1 MQRTLNQIAIV
12 SLVMLTTFGCTS
24 MTGQT
29 LGTNI
34 DNKTMTAEVKTK
46 LTADRLQ
53 NLGWVDVDT
62 NAGVVYLGGTAN
74 TEAQKKRAGEIAA
87 QVDGVKK
94 VVNNIQVS
102 HAPGTASA
110 SPGQFAGQH
119 TMTGEVTSV
128 DHSNGQLALKTG
140 HGDLALQFPASALQ
154 DIQPGDHVTVQLGI
168 RENR

>member
-1 MQRTLNQIAIV
+1 MARPMQRTLNQIAIV

-62 NAGVVYLGGTAN
+62 NTGVVYLGGTAN

-87 QVDGVKK
+87 QVGDPPARHRGARRDRAR
-94 VVNNIQVS
+94 QVLRRQRRS
-102 HAPGTASA
+102 DARGRRPPAGPHWLSA
-110 SPGQFAGQH
+110 
-119 TMTGEVTSV
+119 
-128 DHSNGQLALKTG
+128 
-140 HGDLALQFPASALQ
+140 
-154 DIQPGDHVTVQLGI
+154 
-168 RENR
+168 